1 MVLTSHAQISAIF
14 LQLIVGI
21 TDQKSTVTK
30 NNRIKA
36 RWLQLYGTFFCP
48 GGCEYMSTIYA
59 VDDSHIRT
67 EKQPKNT

>member
-30 NNRIKA
+30 KNRIKA

-48 GGCEYMSTIYA
+48 GGDRNYIDGGQIQALKYLK
-59 VDDSHIRT
+59 DS
-67 EKQPKNT
+67 